1 MTDEV
6 KRICRRWLALSALG
20 ALVGFALVY
29 GLWTPTSD
37 HALSLAA
44 SPVAAVALAQAVA
57 LYRTRPAPV
66 LALLWLAVTPAF
78 IVAANILG
86 LVGFSGWRHVPSYL
100 EYATVLS
107 MFTTP
112 VLLVLGLIQGA
123 ILKRWLGRAPAFALI
138 TAAGNVVALICV
150 LLLAWLLESAGL
162 MDLLGR
168 DQLSASAGAPLM
180 LVLSAFQA
188 ISLMNVT
195 LHSEPFRR
203 SA

>member
-6 KRICRRWLALSALG
+6 KRICRRWVALSAVG
-20 ALVGFALVY
+20 AIIGFVLVY
-29 GLWTPTSD
+29 GLWPKSADGLTVA
-37 HALSLAA
+37 AL
-44 SPVAAVALAQAVA
+44 PVAAVALAQAVA

-78 IVAANILG
+78 IVAAYILG

-107 MFTTP
+107 MVTTP
-112 VLLVLGLIQGA
+112 VLLVLGFIQGA

-168 DQLSASAGAPLM
+168 DRLSASAGAPLM
-180 LVLSAFQA
+180 FVLSAFQA
-188 ISLMNVT
+188 ISLKNVA
-195 LHSEPFRR
+195 LHTEPFRR
-203 SA
+203 MA